1 MAGRKKVQTMK
12 DDKTIF
18 TIMLVALLTLSAYFL
33 ADTVDALIGRSLEAA
48 QLPATAARQESISF
62 EPRRELSDYTS
73 ILDRGLFGEGKRGSS
88 ATQAAP
94 ATMYQLIG
102 TVEGAEFSGA
112 VLEDASG
119 QQNFYRIREKL
130 QDQSMIVKVRRD
142 KITMKGADGS
152 TFELEVADD
161 TRIVSVSKPGTPS
174 PRHDRIKRVSEGNF
188 VVDQGMVTSSTEN
201 LNQLLTQARAL
212 PYMENGKT
220 VGFRMSEIMPG
231 SLFEKIGLLN
241 GDVIQGV
248 NSQQLDDPGKFFQ
261 LYQGLKDEKS
271 ITIDVLRNGQRQ
283 TLNYDIR

>member
-1 MAGRKKVQTMK
+1 MK
-12 DDKTIF
+12 DDRTVF

-48 QLPATAARQESISF
+48 QLPATAARQESMPF

-73 ILDRGLFGEGKRGSS
+73 ILDRGLFGEGKRSS
-88 ATQAAP
+88 TTATAAP
-94 ATMYQLIG
+94 ATVYRLIG

-112 VLEDASG
+112 VLEDAAG

-130 QDQSMIVKVRRD
+130 QDQSMIVKVQRD

-152 TFELEVADD
+152 TFELEVADE
-161 TRIVSVSKPGTPS
+161 TRIVSVSKPGIPS

-212 PYMENGKT
+212 PYIENGKT
-220 VGFRMSEIMPG
+220 VGFRMSEIVPG
-231 SLFEKIGLLN
+231 SLFEKIGLMN

-261 LYQGLKDEKS
+261 LYQGLKDEKN